1 MTSNPVVAS
10 EPLPR
15 ADLLALARRLEL
27 AEALAGVE
35 FAATLRRTGVFPEAT
50 SLAVGGGY
58 GTFAGAASPLTQ
70 AFGLGLH
77 GSMPATEIDR
87 LGAFFHGRGAP
98 SAIEL
103 SAPADPSLERAFLA
117 RGYRVVEQ
125 SDVLTCR
132 SAEAP
137 EAMPVPVGVAIRR
150 ASPAELGDLARVV
163 AAGFAADAGAGG
175 SLSRDIEGMF
185 RMLTTAVF
193 LAEADGK
200 PVGGGMLLVHRRVG
214 ILCAAAVLPEAR
226 SRGIHQA
233 LLRER
238 LAAARTLKCE
248 SVMIVAQAGSASHR
262 NAGRAGFTVVYPR
275 AKYQLDP

>member
-1 MTSNPVVAS
+1 V
-10 EPLPR
+10 
-15 ADLLALARRLEL
+15 
-27 AEALAGVE
+27 
-35 FAATLRRTGVFPEAT
+35 
-50 SLAVGGGY
+50 
-58 GTFAGAASPLTQ
+58 
-70 AFGLGLH
+70 
-77 GSMPATEIDR
+77 
-87 LGAFFHGRGAP
+87 
-98 SAIEL
+98 
-103 SAPADPSLERAFLA
+103 A
-117 RGYRVVEQ
+117 RGYRVVER

-137 EAMPVPVGVAIRR
+137 EAVAPPVGVAIRR
-150 ASPAELGDLARVV
+150 AGPNELGDLSRVV
-163 AAGFAADAGAGG
+163 AAGFADEAGARG

-185 RMLTTAVF
+185 RMLTTTVF
-193 LAEADGK
+193 VAEANGK

-226 SRGIHQA
+226 GRGIHQA

-238 LAAARTLKCE
+238 LAAARALKCE